1 MKYMAS
7 KRLEPKHYET
17 LAKWAKE
24 VGLGA
29 GGVLVAPQLISG
41 LSISS
46 PVAWFGTFIMIGMF
60 FLAYYWLKKS

>member
-1 MKYMAS
+1 MVA

-24 VGLGA
+24 VGLGV

-46 PVAWFGTFIMIGMF
+46 PVACVARS
-60 FLAYYWLKKS
+60 L